1 MRRQPWKGSN
11 GNLWSQPY
19 VPLRRDEDYI
29 YIYWHFKIIKLYP
42 FRKYSDTL
50 LGNSEEGE
58 GKGQKPKFLKKS
70 KKSNRNFQRAGRL
83 KSKAFC

>member
-1 MRRQPWKGSN
+1 MEISGRSLMCLLGAMRII
-11 GNLWSQPY
+11 
-19 VPLRRDEDYI
+19 YI
-29 YIYWHFKIIKLYP
+29 IYWHFKIIKLYP

-70 KKSNRNFQRAGRL
+70 KKSNYRNFQRAGRL

>member
-1 MRRQPWKGSN
+1 M
-11 GNLWSQPY
+11 
-19 VPLRRDEDYI
+19 
-29 YIYWHFKIIKLYP
+29 KLYP

-70 KKSNRNFQRAGRL
+70 KKSNIIGISREQEDLNQKPSVEG
-83 KSKAFC
+83 KVCI